1 MGYGNLEKVTITRTG
16 EPVEGYYSGLRFDNH
31 F

>member
-1 MGYGNLEKVTITRTG
+1 MKVM
-16 EPVEGYYSGLRFDNH
+16 EGMRSTERASPWKDVYSGLRFDNH

>member
-1 MGYGNLEKVTITRTG
+1 MKALRGIRSTERASPWKDV
-16 EPVEGYYSGLRFDNH
+16 YSGLRFDSH